1 MAKTLFYAV
10 RNEHG
15 LYLQGIEP
23 NENYSYTGTAPT
35 MGNRHTPTE
44 FKTIWENTVK
54 SFEPLTLSNYIKV
67 LLEEYRWETKLPTP
81 FAIIPMGVNDER
93 P

>member
-44 FKTIWENTVK
+44 FKTVWQNTIK
-54 SFEPLTLSNYIKV
+54 KFEPLTLSSYIKV
-67 LLEEYRWETKLPTP
+67 LLEEYRWETRLPTP
-81 FAIIPMGVNDER
+81 FAILPMWEDGR
-93 P
+93 

>member
-23 NENYSYTGTAPT
+23 NENYSFTGTAPT

-44 FKTIWENTVK
+44 YKSIWGKDITK
-54 SFEPLTLSNYIKV
+54 FEPLTLASYIKII
-67 LLEEYRWETKLPTP
+67 LEEYRWETRQPTP
-81 FAIIPMGVNDER
+81 FAILPMWV
-93 P
+93 

>member
-1 MAKTLFYAV
+1 MANTLFYTI

-44 FKTIWENTVK
+44 YK
-54 SFEPLTLSNYIKV
+54 SVWGNAIKKIEPLTLSSYIKV
-67 LLEEYRWETKLPTP
+67 IFEEYRWETRLPTP
-81 FAIIPMGVNDER
+81 FAILPMGENDEK

>member
-15 LYLQGIEP
+15 LYLQGIEA
-23 NENYSYTGTAPT
+23 NENYSYTGQAPT

-44 FKTIWENTVK
+44 FKTVWRNTVK
-54 SFEPLTLSNYIKV
+54 TFEPLTLANYIKV
-67 LLEEYRWETKLPTP
+67 LLEEYRWETRFPTS
-81 FAIIPMGVNDER
+81 FAILPMKDGDG
-93 P
+93 